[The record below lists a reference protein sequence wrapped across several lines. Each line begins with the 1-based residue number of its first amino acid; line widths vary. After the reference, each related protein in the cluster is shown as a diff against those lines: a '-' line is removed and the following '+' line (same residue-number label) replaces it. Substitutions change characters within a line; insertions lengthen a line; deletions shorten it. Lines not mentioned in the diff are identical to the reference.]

1 MFTAVLFK
9 TATMEATP
17 VPITRLVDK
26 KTVVHV
32 HNAAERKMEIL
43 PFETASMD
51 LDLMNMV
58 LREKASQR
66 KIKTT

>member
-1 MFTAVLFK
+1 M
-9 TATMEATP
+9 
-17 VPITRLVDK
+17 PITRLVDK

-66 KIKTT
+66 NIKTT